1 MKRIG
6 IVGLCLAA
14 MFALS
19 AMGAS
24 SAFAGEYGV
33 CAKAAKSGKKYTGK
47 YLDKNCTKAAT
58 EGEIAEGKKNK
69 YEWDPYPG
77 PAGTKWT
84 YTSKSKTAIL
94 EGAAGDI
101 TCKASTDAGE
111 VTGVKSDVDTTT
123 FTGCILSVTKESCQ
137 NTATA
142 GTIVT
147 THNVTTLIDHGET
160 GDSGKEPKE
169 GEVWTQYTGEGTTGP
184 EGTLASWECSGIP
197 FTTNGSLSGVTTEDV
212 NVMSTKSK
220 TTFNKEVGE
229 QDLLTTFFN
238 PFTSKIETGPAVENV
253 TGEAKNAG
261 KIEIKA

>member
-33 CAKAAKSGKKYTGK
+33 CAKAAKVGKTYTGK
-47 YLDKNCTKAAT
+47 YEDKNCTKEEASKT
-58 EGEIAEGKKNK
+58 GGK

-77 PAGTKWT
+77 PAGTKWG

-94 EGAAGDI
+94 EGEAGNI
-101 TCKASTDAGE
+101 TCKASTDVGE
-111 VTGVKSDVDTTT
+111 VTGVKSDVDQTT
-123 FTGCILSVTKESCQ
+123 FTDCILSLTKESCQ
-137 NTATA
+137 NTATK
-142 GTIVT
+142 GSIETDK
-147 THNVTTLIDHGET
+147 NVTTLIDNGEK
-160 GDSGKEPKE
+160 GDSGKEPAP
-169 GEVWTQYTGEGTTGP
+169 GEVWTQFTGEVGATGFNGVP
-184 EGTLASWECSGIP
+184 NDLAEWECSGIP
-197 FTTNGSLSGVTTEDV
+197 FVSDGSLSGVTTEDV

-220 TTFNKEVGE
+220 TVFNKSVGE
-229 QDLLTTFFN
+229 QDLVTTFFN
-238 PFTSKIETGPAVENV
+238 PLSGKVESGAAVENV
-253 TGEAKNAG
+253 TGEVKNAG